1 MLLLILLFVHSSGS
15 ADKSVDSDG
24 YTRTDCYPVSSIP
37 KDKPVGRVTYI
48 KGLSKSEGAVNV
60 QTGGYQSLKVSS
72 DLSLPGT
79 GSSTE
84 GSSFSSN
91 HSSGALLPQGTVSDD
106 DKS

>member
-1 MLLLILLFVHSSGS
+1 MLLLILLFVHSTGS

-24 YTRTDCYPVSSIP
+24 YTPTDCYPVSSIP
-37 KDKPVGRVTYI
+37 EDKPVGRVTYV
-48 KGLSKSEGAVNV
+48 KGLSRSEGAVNV
-60 QTGGYQSLKVSS
+60 QTGYQPLKVSS

-84 GSSFSSN
+84 GSSFSST